1 MAELYL
7 QKNIDVMV
15 VQKLGKLRVELNQ
28 ILDF

>member
-7 QKNIDVMV
+7 QRYVDVIV
-15 VQKLGKLRVELNQ
+15 VQKLDKLRVELNQ